1 MLSYPVLIVLLL
13 ILLTLLVL
21 WFVVRVARKR
31 GLAQPAGAAEISS
44 RRSLSNLRWSFASAV
59 SLIEANL
66 ASRWRR
72 YRIPWFLLLG
82 ESGSGKTVLI
92 ECSGIDRAFK
102 VAGESVQHVGV
113 GWNFFNRG
121 VVLDVAGEY
130 LGASEQ
136 GGDRTWQ
143 ALLHQIEKYRPQRP
157 IDGVVLTISA
167 SALVASEHSA
177 MEELAHKA
185 DMMHRRLWQAQ
196 SRFGIRFPVY
206 VVITQCDRIAGF
218 SSFTRALPKH
228 MRDGMLGW
236 SNPYDFD
243 AGYESDWAEQGV
255 NGMVQGVFEAQA
267 ELLAA
272 GRAADDRDAFVLFP
286 LALAATRDALR
297 VYLDQLFRPS
307 AYHETFYFRGIYL
320 SGDAGPLAKAES
332 SRAAALTAAQAPYTD
347 ADRAEPLMP
356 SGGGG
361 PGREPV
367 FVRDL
372 FERKVFAEFGLAR
385 ASREAR
391 VSRNRTVRILR
402 WSTAVLGLVWLGA
415 VVVAGFLLDA
425 KITAFDQAL
434 NVVRDSVKQ
443 RKQSHAN
450 NISLPVD
457 WYLRNTRQLLEKMAP
472 LGDVRLWRFAMPG
485 SWPGISPVHDEIQ
498 NVLYAGFRDLVI
510 NSARKGLNVKVSELT
525 GVQLHSV
532 SREFLG
538 DPAECAP
545 WRAGDAGETAPPM
558 IAIEQSPELARL
570 RERVMKMETLQTQLK
585 TYEGLIAVGGGEMR
599 DLRALLRYTWN
610 MDLPEN
616 LDQGGYQS
624 LALREGSFVFDRKPP
639 AEAFAKAAPCA
650 FERGLDQTYAQFFTQ
665 SQLLLLSRDIASRI
679 SALSESAG
687 DAERD
692 DDIYAELLRRFEALD
707 ALLKDPRS
715 RWIATGER
723 DLGPEFDDLLKRV
736 AGIAVLGP
744 AVAEQARAKAQAD
757 IEKLGKGLALP
768 SADAV
773 GAILRRAPDGNWA
786 LAPDA
791 AVFQTALAGL
801 LKQRFMAADEGR
813 KLEVR
818 IDPGAVVRWDV
829 KRLDEA
835 LALADEQR
843 RYLKDNL
850 GKFPPLL
857 QDDVRGIADRHLV
870 RRMTD
875 LIARAELIVAG
886 SPQARAGG
894 AGSEG
899 AANAGD
905 LERAGP
911 QLARLLAVLKDAG
924 GEATYEDLAGL
935 LKRDAVRGLLAIN
948 RILDSGEL
956 YSVRD
961 GNFSWWQG
969 TKNPAAGAF
978 RTADPQALA
987 DFLGQQYTQVE
998 WLAKL
1003 SAPLLAVVDSTGIRL
1018 DPGAVQ
1024 ASRRLRG
1031 MAREVERFNSKN
1043 PKSSVAELEA
1053 FIRTDLVEV
1062 DGQNCIEKMAPKL
1075 GAARDADF
1083 FRERQIALRQQL
1095 YARCVD
1101 LLTAEAMQAY
1111 AIIRESF
1118 ARSLAGR
1125 FPFSQHAESGPVPGG
1140 ADPEDVVQFLR
1151 LYDRHAK
1158 SVLSLLNS
1166 GVQLSGP
1173 RANAGIF
1180 IDQLGRVRT
1189 FLAPLVPP
1197 DEAAPPAGYELA
1209 IEFRVNQR
1217 AEVDGNKIVDW
1228 SLEAGD
1234 QTVRLRDANRQLRW
1248 RVGMPIT
1255 LTLRWAKDAPTA
1267 PVNDGTV
1274 AHLSVDGKNVT
1285 YRFTDPWALVS
1296 MLKLHAAAP
1305 VDAVSRAEI
1314 RPHTLKF
1321 EFVTQPIPAA
1331 GQYRSNLPESRARVF
1346 IRLSVTPGGKKDILS
1361 LPTFPAQAPGLSPDP
1376 VYGPQNSRA
1385 PAPVEGPGARPG
1397 WPDAYGGMR
1406 PQPLPEPKPAARRLT
1421 GSAQLMSR

>member
-21 WFVVRVARKR
+21 WYVVRVARKR
-31 GLAQPAGAAEISS
+31 ALAEPAGAAEISS

-59 SLIEANL
+59 ALLEANL

-72 YRIPWFLLLG
+72 YRIPWIMLLG

-92 ECSGIDRAFK
+92 ESSGIDRAFK
-102 VAGESVQHVGV
+102 VAGGSVQHVGV
-113 GWNFFNRG
+113 GWNYFNRG
-121 VVLDVAGEY
+121 VVLDVGGEY
-130 LGASEQ
+130 LGAGAQ
-136 GGDRTWQ
+136 GGDQTWQ
-143 ALLHQIEKYRPQRP
+143 TLLHLIEKYRPQRP

-167 SALVASEHSA
+167 SELIASKHPA
-177 MEELAHKA
+177 IEELAHKA

-218 SSFTRALPKH
+218 SSFAHALPKH

-243 AGYESDWAEQGV
+243 AGYQSDWAEQGV

-286 LALAATRDALR
+286 SALAATRDALR

-320 SGDAGPLAKAES
+320 SGDAGLVAKAES
-332 SRAAALTAAQAPYTD
+332 SRAAALTAAEAPSMD
-347 ADRAEPLMP
+347 GDRVEPSMLP
-356 SGGGG
+356 AG

-385 ASREAR
+385 ASREALAT
-391 VSRNRTVRILR
+391 RNRTVRILR
-402 WSTAVLGLVWLGA
+402 WSTAVLGLGWLA
-415 VVVAGFLLDA
+415 TLVVAAFQLDA
-425 KITAFDQAL
+425 KVTAFEQAL
-434 NVVRDSVKQ
+434 DVMVGATKERTQAHTKNV
-443 RKQSHAN
+443 H
-450 NISLPVD
+450 LPVD
-457 WYLRNTRQLLEKMAP
+457 WYLRNTRQLLDKMGP
-472 LGDVRLWRFAMPG
+472 LGGVRLWWFSMPG
-485 SWPGISPVHDEIQ
+485 SWPAFTELHADIQRVLFKGFQEIVV
-498 NVLYAGFRDLVI
+498 NA
-510 NSARKGLNVKVSELT
+510 ARKGLNVKVSELT
-525 GVQLHSV
+525 GVQRHDV
-532 SREFLG
+532 TTEILG
-538 DPAECAP
+538 DPAECVS
-545 WRAGDAGETAPPM
+545 WRAGDAGEAAPLTL
-558 IAIEQSPELARL
+558 AIEQFPELERL
-570 RERVMKMETLQTQLK
+570 REQVTKMETLQAQLR
-585 TYEGLIAVGGGEMR
+585 TYESLLKEGGGEMR
-599 DLRALLRYTWN
+599 DLRAVLLYTWN
-610 MDLPEN
+610 MELPER
-616 LDQGGYQS
+616 LDKGGYQS
-624 LALREGSFVFDRKPP
+624 LVLRESHFVFEGRTPS
-639 AEAFAKAAPCA
+639 EVFAKGAACA
-650 FERGLDQTYAQFFTQ
+650 FGRGLDQTYARFFTQ
-665 SQLLLLSRDIASRI
+665 SQLLLLSQDIASRI
-679 SALSESAG
+679 SALSESSG
-687 DAERD
+687 DTERED
-692 DDIYAELLRRFEALD
+692 EPYAELLRQIEALD
-707 ALLKDPRS
+707 ALLKNPRS
-715 RWIATGER
+715 RWIVTGER
-723 DLGPEFDDLLKRV
+723 DLGPAFDDLLQHV
-736 AGIAVLGP
+736 AGIAALGP
-744 AVAEQARAKAQAD
+744 GVAEQARAKAQAE
-757 IEKLGKGLALP
+757 IEKLRKSLALP
-768 SADAV
+768 SAEAV
-773 GAILRRAPDGNWA
+773 GAIVRRAPDGNWI
-786 LAPDA
+786 LAPDVA
-791 AVFQTALAGL
+791 GFQTVLAGL
-801 LKQRFMAADEGR
+801 LKQRFMADAEGR

-835 LALADEQR
+835 LALAEEQR

-857 QDDVRGIADRHLV
+857 HDDVRGIADRHLV

-875 LIARAELIVAG
+875 LVAKAELIGAG

-894 AGSEG
+894 VGSEG

-911 QLARLLAVLKDAG
+911 QLARLLAVLKDVG
-924 GEATYEDLAGL
+924 GDATYEDLAGL

-969 TKNPAAGAF
+969 AKNPAAGAF

-987 DFLGQQYTQVE
+987 DFLGQQYGQVE

-1018 DPGAVQ
+1018 DPGAAQ

-1031 MAREVERFNSKN
+1031 IAREVERFNSKN

-1053 FIRTDLVEV
+1053 FIRTDLAEIN
-1062 DGQNCIEKMAPKL
+1062 GQNCIEKMAPKL

-1101 LLTAEAMQAY
+1101 LITAEAMHAY
-1111 AIIRESF
+1111 ATIRESF
-1118 ARSLAGR
+1118 ARLLAGR
-1125 FPFSQHAESGPVPGG
+1125 FPFSQQADPGPGG

-1173 RANAGIF
+1173 SANAGKF

-1234 QTVRLRDANRQLRW
+1234 QTVRLRDATRQLRW

-1274 AHLSVDGKNVT
+1274 AHLSVDGKNVA

-1296 MLKLHAAAP
+1296 MLKTHAAAP

-1321 EFVTQPIPAA
+1321 EFVTQPIPSA

-1361 LPTFPAQAPGLSPDP
+1361 LPAFPAQAPGLSPDP
-1376 VYGPQNSRA
+1376 AYGSQKSGA
-1385 PAPVEGPGARPG
+1385 AAPVERPGARPG
-1397 WPDAYGGMR
+1397 WPDAYAGMR
-1406 PQPLPEPKPAARRLT
+1406 SQPLPAPKPVARRRT
-1421 GSAQLMSR
+1421 GSERN